1 MKTLAIATLGLVLAG
16 TSVTAL
22 AGSQDREHLTQCKN
36 AVIRV
41 LGEDTDVKLKG
52 IKRVRGGAHMRI
64 RAVPVGG
71 DSEMLTC
78 WVDKS
83 GITNIHDSAGV
94 AMNIPA
100 YDVGDKVSLND

>member
-1 MKTLAIATLGLVLAG
+1 MKTLAIATLAMILAG
-16 TSVTAL
+16 TSVAVS
-22 AGSQDREHLTQCKN
+22 AGSQDREDLTQCKN

-41 LGEDTDVKLKG
+41 FGEDTNVKLKG

-64 RAVPVGG
+64 KAVPAEG
-71 DSEMLTC
+71 DSEVVTC

-94 AMNIPA
+94 AMTVPG
-100 YDVGDKVSLND
+100 YDSSDKVSLND

>member
-36 AVIRV
+36 AVTRV

-52 IKRVRGGAHMRI
+52 QMENSFRPRSLLSGHQPIHKCLRG
-64 RAVPVGG
+64 
-71 DSEMLTC
+71 
-78 WVDKS
+78 
-83 GITNIHDSAGV
+83 
-94 AMNIPA
+94 
-100 YDVGDKVSLND
+100 

>member
-16 TSVTAL
+16 TSISAS

-36 AVIRV
+36 AVMRV
-41 LGEDTDVKLKG
+41 FGEDTDVKLKG
-52 IKRVRGGAHMRI
+52 IKRVRGGVHMRI
-64 RAVPVGG
+64 RAVPAEGEG
-71 DSEMLTC
+71 QMLTC

-100 YDVGDKVSLND
+100 YDTSDKVSLND